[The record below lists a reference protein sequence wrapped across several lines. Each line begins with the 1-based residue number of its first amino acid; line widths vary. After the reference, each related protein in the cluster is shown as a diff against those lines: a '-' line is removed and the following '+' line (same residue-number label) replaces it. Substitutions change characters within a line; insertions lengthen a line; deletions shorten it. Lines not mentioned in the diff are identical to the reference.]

1 MSMKHNKK
9 QKKAKKRYMIIPTTK
24 NDKERN
30 IMLDSIGTKECLKLK
45 KNEKKIP
52 MENIFIKK
60 H

>member
-1 MSMKHNKK
+1 MKHNKK
-9 QKKAKKRYMIIPTTK
+9 QKQTKKKYMIIPPTK

-30 IMLDSIGTKECLKLK
+30 IMLDAIGTKECLKLK